1 MHIPLFVYVGASLP
15 KVQRL
20 FCKFSE
26 FVFQKFNLRKVN
38 QVELVKENGCL
49 IPKMS
54 ENSEMSENKSFRLF
68 RRFRVFSGCKS
79 GRTENALL
87 ADTSI
92 RPNRKEGVSRWRK
105 CASRRIENRRRQI
118 SQIHPKSFILCISTL
133 IC

>member
-1 MHIPLFVYVGASLP
+1 MVRIPLSLPVGASLP

-20 FCKFSE
+20 FCKFTE

-68 RRFRVFSGCKS
+68 CRFRVFSECNI
-79 GRTENALL
+79 T
-87 ADTSI
+87 
-92 RPNRKEGVSRWRK
+92 
-105 CASRRIENRRRQI
+105 
-118 SQIHPKSFILCISTL
+118 
-133 IC
+133 